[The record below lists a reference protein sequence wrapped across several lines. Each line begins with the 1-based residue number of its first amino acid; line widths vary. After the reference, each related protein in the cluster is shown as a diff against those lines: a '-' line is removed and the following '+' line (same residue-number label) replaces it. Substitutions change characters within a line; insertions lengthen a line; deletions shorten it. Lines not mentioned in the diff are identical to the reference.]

1 MKIESACCAYVNY
14 MPDMCTVILHCTHC
28 NSNEKKHTLLS
39 LILVGMFL
47 RNGIL
52 LVANECV
59 FVGERG
65 RERELLHSHT
75 ICRCTDLFT
84 FELPFSFGKLLRC
97 KVRLKTAHMHFGFLS
112 VYCFTQCALSH
123 YFTQLFVLRC
133 CAFVSFFNSFFYS
146 FFSL

>member
-1 MKIESACCAYVNY
+1 
-14 MPDMCTVILHCTHC
+14 
-28 NSNEKKHTLLS
+28 
-39 LILVGMFL
+39 MFL

-65 RERELLHSHT
+65 RGRELLHSHT

-133 CAFVSFFNSFFYS
+133 CAFVSFSSFFLFLSIAITYNS
-146 FFSL
+146 RELVIVIAKRKQTNQNAQVRISDSENIQ